1 MAAKNGKITFNLVS
15 PISLTKN
22 YYKVKLAGEK
32 LGIRWDQTLYFPGQR
47 SGKGLKKFKTA
58 KITVV
63 LEG

>member
-1 MAAKNGKITFNLVS
+1 MAGRNGKVTYNLTLPV
-15 PISLTKN
+15 SLTKN

-47 SGKGLKKFKTA
+47 SGKGLKKFRTA
-58 KITVV
+58 KITVM